1 MDFSVIFSDAIRSGI
16 GPIAA
21 IYALA
26 AIGLNLHF
34 GYTGL
39 LNFGQVGFMLV
50 GGYGL
55 AITVAT
61 WGGPMWLGIL
71 VGLASA
77 VVLALLLGL
86 PTLRLRA
93 DYLAITT
100 IAAGETLRLFYRSSW
115 AEPTT
120 GGVFGLQRFAN
131 DFYDLNPIPRGSYG
145 FWLVKFNTRDLW
157 VLIVVW
163 GLVVVVAALLAL
175 LIHSPWGRIIRSIR
189 EDEDAVRSLGKNVYA
204 YKMQSLIIGGV
215 IGAAAG
221 MMQTIQVQSAS
232 ADSFDP
238 VVTFFLYTILVL
250 GGAGRIMGPI
260 VGSVLFW
267 FVLTFLDSG
276 LRQAIDAG
284 YISAD
289 VISPA
294 EVGAV
299 RFALVGLALILLVA
313 FRPQGI
319 LGSKKEMLLSAR

>member
-163 GLVVVVAALLAL
+163 GLVMVVAALLAL

-189 EDEDAVRSLGKNVYA
+189 EDEDAARSLGKNVYA

-238 VVTFFLYTILVL
+238 GVTFFLYTILVL

>member
-145 FWLVKFNTRDLW
+145 LWLVKFNTRDLW

>member
-131 DFYDLNPIPRGSYG
+131 DFYDLNPIPPGSYG

-267 FVLTFLDSG
+267 FVLSFLDSG

>member
-1 MDFSVIFSDAIRSGI
+1 MDFSIILSDAIRSGI

-21 IYALA
+21 VYALA
-26 AIGLNLHF
+26 AMGLNLHF

-120 GGVFGLQRFAN
+120 GGVFGLQRFAG
-131 DFYDLNPIPRGSYG
+131 DFYEMNPIGRGSYG
-145 FWLVKFNTRDLW
+145 FWMVKFSARDLW
-157 VLIVVW
+157 VLIVTW
-163 GLVVVVAALLAL
+163 GLVALVGVLLAL
-175 LIHSPWGRIIRSIR
+175 LIHSPWGRVLKAIR

-204 YKMQSLIIGGV
+204 YKMQSLVLGGV

-221 MMQTIQVQSAS
+221 MMQAIQVQSAS
-232 ADSFDP
+232 PDSFDP
-238 VVTFFLYTILVL
+238 VVTFFLYTLLVL
-250 GGAGRIMGPI
+250 GGAGRIMGPVI
-260 VGSVLFW
+260 GSVVFW
-267 FVLTFLDSG
+267 FLLTFLDSA

-284 YISAD
+284 YVSPE

-319 LGSKKEMLLSAR
+319 LGSRKEMLLSAR

>member
-1 MDFSVIFSDAIRSGI
+1 MDFSVIVSDALRSGI

-21 IYALA
+21 VYALA
-26 AIGLNLHF
+26 AMGLNLHF

-55 AITVAT
+55 AVTVAT
-61 WGGPMWLGIL
+61 WGGPLWLGIL
-71 VGLASA
+71 AGLASA

-115 AEPTT
+115 AEPVT

-131 DFYDLNPIPRGSYG
+131 DFYALSPIPRGTYG
-145 FWLVKFNTRDLW
+145 VWLVRFSARDLW
-157 VLIVVW
+157 VLVVGW
-163 GLVVVVAALLAL
+163 ALVAVTGVLLAL
-175 LIHSPWGRIIRSIR
+175 LVHSPWGRVIRSIR
-189 EDEDAVRSLGKNVYA
+189 EDETAARSLGKNVYA
-204 YKMQSLIIGGV
+204 CKMQSLVLGGV
-215 IGAAAG
+215 IGAVAG
-221 MMQTIQVQSAS
+221 MLGAIQVQSVNP
-232 ADSFDP
+232 DSFDP
-238 VVTFFLYTILVL
+238 AVTFFLYTLLVL
-250 GGAGRIMGPI
+250 GGAGRILGPV

-267 FVLTFLDSG
+267 FVLTFLDSA

-284 YISAD
+284 YVSPSLISTSE
-289 VISPA
+289 I
-294 EVGAV
+294 GAV
-299 RFALVGLALILLVA
+299 RFALVGLALILLIT

-319 LGSKKEMLLSAR
+319 LGSREEMLLSGR